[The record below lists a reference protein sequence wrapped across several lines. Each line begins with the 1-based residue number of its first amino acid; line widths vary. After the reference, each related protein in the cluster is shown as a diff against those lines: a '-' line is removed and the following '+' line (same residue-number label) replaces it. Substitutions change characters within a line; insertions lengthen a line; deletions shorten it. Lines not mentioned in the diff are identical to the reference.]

1 VIRVVADTNIYIS
14 ALHFGGTPRRFLEA
28 AQAGAFELVISD
40 AILDEIG
47 KVLRTEKFAW
57 PEEEI
62 AKAQRALVGFTERA
76 RPAGTLQVIAADPA
90 DNRILE
96 CAEAGNA
103 DVIVSGDKHLLQL
116 KQSAPIHRR
125 LTSKRLQ
132 VIIINLRQPVTR
144 SLPPYY
150 GKRGT

>member
-1 VIRVVADTNIYIS
+1 VVRVVADTNIYIS
-14 ALHFGGTPRRFLEA
+14 ALHFGGTPRRFLET

-47 KVLRTEKFAW
+47 KVLRTEKFVW

-62 AKAQRALVGFTERA
+62 AKARHALGGFTERA
-76 RPAGTLQVIAADPA
+76 RPDGTLLVITAEPE

-96 CAEAGNA
+96 CADAGNA

-116 KQSAPIHRR
+116 KQYSGMPV
-125 LTSKRLQ
+125 LKVTEFLQ
-132 VIIINLRQPVTR
+132 QLVDFCL
-144 SLPPYY
+144 S
-150 GKRGT
+150 G